1 MNITKTKLL
10 AYPLLLTAILAAC
23 SAPQQQAQQQEL
35 PEFPSLLIEPNKTTI
50 SVEYPAILQGEET
63 VEIRSKID
71 GYIEKVYVNEG
82 SLVKKGQIL
91 FKIDANS
98 FQQDMNSKQ
107 AAVLAAEAD
116 LETASIQADRTKAL
130 VDKKIVNDFEHT
142 AAKNI
147 VRVKKASLQ
156 QAKALLSAARSNL
169 AFTHIVSPIN
179 GVVGS
184 LPYKTGSLL
193 SSNSE
198 TPLTSIANTA
208 KIYAFFS
215 LSQQQLASF
224 LNKYEGNQSS
234 DKFKNMPEVS
244 LTLSDGTTYPTK
256 GKIETLS
263 GVLNASTGAAN
274 FKAVFPNPEGKL
286 WSGSSAVLRIP
297 TLLNEAIMVPKSSTF
312 ELQGKHFVYTI
323 DAKDH
328 VHHTAIEVMDTGTA
342 KDFIVTNGL
351 KKGDKVITEGLD
363 NLRDGMKIKSAK
375 PVIKVSTAATQL

>member
-1 MNITKTKLL
+1 MNITRTKLL
-10 AYPLLLTAILAAC
+10 SYPLLLTALFSAC
-23 SAPQQQAQQQEL
+23 TAAQQQEQQQDL
-35 PEFPSLLIEPNKTTI
+35 PEFSTLLIEPSGTAVA
-50 SVEYPAILQGEET
+50 VEYPAILQGEET
-63 VEIRSKID
+63 VEIRSKVD
-71 GYIEKVYVNEG
+71 GYIEKVYVTEG
-82 SLVKKGQIL
+82 SRVTKGQPL
-91 FKIDANS
+91 FIIDANS
-98 FQQDMNSKQ
+98 FQQDRNSKQ

-116 LETASIQADRTKAL
+116 LETASIQAERTKAL

-147 VRVKKASLQ
+147 VRVKKAALL
-156 QAKALLSAARSNL
+156 QAKAILSAAQSNL
-169 AFTHIVSPIN
+169 AFTHIISPIN

-184 LPYKTGSLL
+184 LPHKIGSLV
-193 SSNSE
+193 SSTSE

-224 LNKYEGNQSS
+224 LNKYDGNQAT

-244 LTLSDGTTYPTK
+244 LILADGSAYPTK

-297 TLLNEAIMVPKSSTF
+297 TQLNNALMVPKSATF
-312 ELQGKHFVYTI
+312 ELQGKHFVFTI
-323 DAKDH
+323 DPENT
-328 VHHTAIEVMDTGTA
+328 VHHTAIEVMDAGTE
-342 KDFIVTNGL
+342 KDFIVNKGL
-351 KKGDKVITEGLD
+351 KSGDQIVTEGLD
-363 NLRDGMKIKSAK
+363 NLKDGMKIKTAK
-375 PVIKVSTAATQL
+375 PVKKLSTAAAQL